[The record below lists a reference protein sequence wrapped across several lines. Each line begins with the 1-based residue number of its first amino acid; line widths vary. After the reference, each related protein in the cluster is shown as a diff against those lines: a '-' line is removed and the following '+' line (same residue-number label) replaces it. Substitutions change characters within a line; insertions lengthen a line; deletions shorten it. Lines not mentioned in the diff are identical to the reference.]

1 MRGAQVSRTLVGA
14 APWLAALLALAIL
27 PRLLPDWLGFL
38 LTVAFAKALVVLGV
52 AVLLRSNLVS
62 FGHGLYF
69 AAGAYTVGF
78 AAKWLHLR
86 EAGLVIFGRVVV
98 SGALAELLGLFF
110 AGYRRIFFGMLTLDF
125 SVILYY

>member
-1 MRGAQVSRTLVGA
+1 MRGAQVSRTLAGA
-14 APWLAALLALAIL
+14 APWLAVLLALAIL

-78 AAKWLHLR
+78 SAKSLHLR
-86 EAGLVIFGRVVV
+86 EAVLLIFGAVVL
-98 SGALAELLGLFF
+98 SGALASLLWLVLARYSGS
-110 AGYRRIFFGMLTLDF
+110 A
-125 SVILYY
+125 